1 MFNVHY
7 ILAVSNYL
15 GEFEYLVLLAIV
27 RLGED
32 AYGVTIRRTLEER
45 AGRDAS
51 FGAIHSTLR
60 RLETKGLVRSR
71 RGDPEPVRGGKAKK
85 FIALTPSGKTALRDS
100 QAAFQRMAQGLDLV
114 RA

>member
-1 MFNVHY
+1 MCNVHY
-7 ILAVSNYL
+7 IRAVPDYL
-15 GEFEYLVLLAIV
+15 GEFEFLVLLAIA
-27 RLGED
+27 RLEPE
-32 AYGVTIRRTLEER
+32 AYGVTIRHTLEER

-60 RLETKGLVRSR
+60 RLEAKGLVRSR

-85 FIALTPSGKTALRDS
+85 FVALTPRGKTALKES
-100 QAAFQRMAQGLDLV
+100 QAAFQRMAQGVDLL